1 MSLRRRWAIA
11 VILLVVCAFP
21 RQGLAQGWEFI
32 FEMSGPGTFVPG
44 SFAYCKVDL
53 GAGDVY
59 ECSAAVVRFQ
69 ERRDLDYWLRLGGD
83 FALSVRNK
91 PEDRQVY
98 TANFDPAFEFRS
110 VNTLATR
117 RPGDPPDKVS
127 FLGLSGIAPG
137 FPEAPYLGR
146 MESMGRPRKYSP
158 EVRDRAVRLVFERR
172 RPARRAQWA
181 AHPDPWPRRS
191 AARRRRCGIGCAK
204 RERDQGRR
212 PGLTTDERAVLKE
225 QAREIRELRRE

>member
-117 RPGDPPDKVS
+117 WPGDPPDKVS
-127 FLGLSGIAPG
+127 FFEMYHGVGLTYNFLFGAG
-137 FPEAPYLGR
+137 FDGFHKAGLKLNP
-146 MESMGRPRKYSP
+146 
-158 EVRDRAVRLVFERR
+158 LVLR
-172 RPARRAQWA
+172 WNIG
-181 AHPDPWPRRS
+181 RS
-191 AARRRRCGIGCAK
+191 AIFELGYVLRVYANEAIDADFGVGPPPSLDKPWEAVH
-204 RERDQGRR
+204 GVT
-212 PGLTTDERAVLKE
+212 GLITVGLP
-225 QAREIRELRRE
+225 